1 LEEGTRLDLD
11 ERYELLDWN
20 GWDGPNLGESDDPN
34 LGESRLLVDE
44 VGTISD
50 PVELRSTNADFYDLE
65 DFSTI
70 EALIETIEFC
80 PPLLNH
86 FQRLRWEKIF
96 VAMSKL

>member
-1 LEEGTRLDLD
+1 MTNTKPVPLGKDIAVEFTESLEAKEGKLR
-11 ERYELLDWN
+11 
-20 GWDGPNLGESDDPN
+20 GF
-34 LGESRLLVDE
+34 LVDE

-86 FQRLRWEKIF
+86 WYSPNSLDIF
-96 VAMSKL
+96 HSAL